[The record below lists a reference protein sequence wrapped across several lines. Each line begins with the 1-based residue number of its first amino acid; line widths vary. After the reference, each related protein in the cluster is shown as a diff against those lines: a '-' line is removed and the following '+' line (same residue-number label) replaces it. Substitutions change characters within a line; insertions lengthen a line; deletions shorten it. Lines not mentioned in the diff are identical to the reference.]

1 MNDPKSY
8 DGLSSFV
15 FMLGVYV
22 GVVPFASRL
31 FGWEPDGP
39 KRFLVAAGRLPSP
52 AWWIVSLLAIGV
64 AFALLCWIDTAKK
77 RRFPDR

>member
-22 GVVPFASRL
+22 GVVPFAGKL
-31 FGWEPDGP
+31 LGWEPDGP
-39 KRFLVAAGRLPSP
+39 KRLLVFPLRLPGP
-52 AWWIVSLLAIGV
+52 AWWIVSVLAILV
-64 AFALLCWIDTAKK
+64 AFGLLCWIDTAKK
-77 RRFPDR
+77 RRFPG